1 MANAAAARALK
12 IGIIGIGVGGSEMLP
27 IMAASAEFDLV
38 AGADIAPQVREAFTA
53 AYQARSYATAEE
65 LCKDPDVE
73 AVWISTPNRF
83 HWEHTV
89 LAAQHGKHIIVEKP
103 MAISLKEGEA
113 MIEAAAKYGVK
124 LIPGHTPGFTPAV
137 RAMRHIANSGELG
150 ALQAINIYA
159 YSDWMLRART
169 KEETDF
175 SQGGGIPYRQGPHQV
190 DSARV
195 IGGGLV
201 RSVRGSIGQWLP
213 GRTMPG
219 FYSAY
224 LEFENGVPAILSHN
238 GYGYFLT
245 TEFMPYGTNQQ
256 ILTTEAKREVRERLR
271 DGAWDDEQAK
281 NRIRMGGDQAYYAS
295 PDFQKKDR
303 WMPSDFGVA
312 IVTCERGDIRQSPL
326 GLYVYGDDG
335 VREQTLTYD
344 RLMGPIEPRVELL
357 ELYEAVVLGKPVY
370 HTGEWGMATLEVCLA
385 LIQSAQERREIRL
398 SHQVPIHPDYDN
410 APILAKEFER

>member
-1 MANAAAARALK
+1 MANAAPARTIK

-65 LCKDPDVE
+65 LCKNPDVE

-137 RAMRHIANSGELG
+137 RAMRHIANSGEVG

-201 RSVRGSIGQWLP
+201 RSVRGAIGAMAAGKDHAGLLFGLP
-213 GRTMPG
+213 G
-219 FYSAY
+219 
-224 LEFENGVPAILSHN
+224 
-238 GYGYFLT
+238 
-245 TEFMPYGTNQQ
+245 
-256 ILTTEAKREVRERLR
+256 VRERR
-271 DGAWDDEQAK
+271 AG
-281 NRIRMGGDQAYYAS
+281 
-295 PDFQKKDR
+295 
-303 WMPSDFGVA
+303 
-312 IVTCERGDIRQSPL
+312 
-326 GLYVYGDDG
+326 
-335 VREQTLTYD
+335 
-344 RLMGPIEPRVELL
+344 
-357 ELYEAVVLGKPVY
+357 
-370 HTGEWGMATLEVCLA
+370 
-385 LIQSAQERREIRL
+385 
-398 SHQVPIHPDYDN
+398 HP
-410 APILAKEFER
+410 